1 MQAALQGVLDAVLG
15 ACRGPLLHPESS
27 PAGVTDAGQSGD
39 PQAQGAHGQAGQPVE
54 TAGTPS
60 PVPSV
65 GCLRG
70 WTAPGRAAQRGGWEG
85 RKSDLAGGKMTA
97 SWPHSGGDIHPGLAC
112 IMASWLNCLL

>member
-1 MQAALQGVLDAVLG
+1 MQAALQGVLDAVLR

-70 WTAPGRAAQRGGWEG
+70 WTAPGRAAQRGKTG
-85 RKSDLAGGKMTA
+85 
-97 SWPHSGGDIHPGLAC
+97 HSGHPTAQAREVRGRGRRGVEMC
-112 IMASWLNCLL
+112 GPHRQG